1 MQPLPHLEPTE
12 QRVLGSLLEK
22 QVTVPAGYPLTVNA
36 LRTACNQSTSR
47 DPVVDYDD
55 QTVESTARALK
66 GRGLVRVVWDGRG
79 QRTLKF
85 HQLLD
90 EALVLDPAERAL
102 ITVLLLRGPQSAGE
116 LKTRTER
123 LYGFTDRAAVEECLA
138 GLASREN
145 PLVQELARRPGWQDP
160 RWIHLLGPVQLP
172 SDAHAAAEP
181 VDLESVLAD
190 GPQARDDKVS
200 AAYDSLAGEYAA
212 RLASELDETPF
223 DRWLLERVVDLAGG
237 HPVADVGCGPGLI
250 SAYLRDHGA
259 RVVGS
264 DLSAEM
270 VAQARRTRPDITFE
284 VGDLRRLMRPVDA
297 DGWGVVLAWYSLVHF
312 AGSELREVIETLV
325 RPLRPGGSVVLSLYA
340 GPSIRHVAE
349 LWNVPVDLDFV
360 HHDPAAVIAAAE
372 AVGLTELEWY
382 ARGTSP
388 GADEPVHRFYL
399 IGRRGS

>member
-1 MQPLPHLEPTE
+1 MPPLPHLDPAE
-12 QRVLGSLLEK
+12 QRLLGAMLEK
-22 QVTVPAGYPLTVNA
+22 QATVPAAYPLTVNA

-55 QTVESTARALK
+55 QTIESTARALK

-90 EALVLDPAERAL
+90 EALGLDPGERAL

-123 LYGFTDRAAVEECLA
+123 LHGFPDRAAVEDCLS
-138 GLASREN
+138 GLARREE

-160 RWIHLLGPVQLP
+160 RWIHLLGPVELP
-172 SDAHAAAEP
+172 ADAHVASEA
-181 VDLESVLAD
+181 VDLERVLAQ
-190 GPQARDDKVS
+190 GPQARDAKVS

-212 RLASELDETPF
+212 RLAADLDEAPF
-223 DRWLLERVVDLAGG
+223 ERWLLERVVDLAGG

-250 SAYLRDHGA
+250 SAYLREHGA

-270 VAQARRTRPDITFE
+270 VAQARLAQPDVTFE
-284 VGDLRRLMRPVDA
+284 VRDLRRLMRPVDA
-297 DGWGVVLAWYSLVHF
+297 DGWGVVLAWYSLVHL
-312 AGSELREVIETLV
+312 AESELRDAIRALARPV
-325 RPLRPGGSVVLSLYA
+325 RSDGYVVLSLFV

-349 LWNVPVDLDFV
+349 LWDIPIDLDFV
-360 HHDPAAVIAAAE
+360 HHDPASVIAAAE
-372 AVGLTELEWY
+372 AAGLTDLEWY
-382 ARGTSP
+382 QHGAVPSRG
-388 GADEPVHRFYL
+388 EPRHRFYL
-399 IGRRGS
+399 IGRRR

>member
-1 MQPLPHLEPTE
+1 MSPLPHLEPAE
-12 QRVLGSLLEK
+12 QRVLGALLEK

-55 QTVESTARALK
+55 RTVESTARALK

-90 EALVLDPAERAL
+90 EALGLDPGERAL

-123 LYGFTDRAAVEECLA
+123 LHAFGDRAAVEECLTR
-138 GLASREN
+138 LASREE

-160 RWIHLLGPVQLP
+160 RWIHLLGPVELP
-172 SDAHAAAEP
+172 SDAQVVSEAI
-181 VDLESVLAD
+181 DLESVLAE
-190 GPQARDDKVS
+190 GPHARDAKVS
-200 AAYDSLAGEYAA
+200 AAYDSLAGEYAT
-212 RLASELDETPF
+212 RLAADLEDTPF
-223 DRWLLERVVDLAGG
+223 ERWLLERAVELAGD

-264 DLSAEM
+264 DVSPRM
-270 VAQARRTRPDITFE
+270 VAQARLAHPDITFE
-284 VGDLRRLMRPVDA
+284 ERDLRRLMRPADA
-297 DGWGVVLAWYSLVHF
+297 DGWGVVLAWYSLVHL
-312 AGSELREVIETLV
+312 AASELRDAVDALV
-325 RPLRPGGSVVLSLYA
+325 RPLRPGGYVVLSVYA
-340 GPSIRHVAE
+340 GPSIRHLDE
-349 LWNVPVDLDFV
+349 LWDIPIDLDVV
-360 HHDPAAVIAAAE
+360 HHDPATVITAAE
-372 AVGLTELEWY
+372 AAGLTDLEWY
-382 ARGTSP
+382 ERGALPSE
-388 GADEPVHRFYL
+388 GEPVHRFYL
-399 IGRRGS
+399 IGRRH

>member
-1 MQPLPHLEPTE
+1 MSPLPHLEPTE
-12 QRVLGSLLEK
+12 QRVLGALLEK

-90 EALVLDPAERAL
+90 ETLGLDPAERAL

-116 LKTRTER
+116 LRTRTER
-123 LYGFTDRAAVEECLA
+123 LHGFTDRAAVEECLSR
-138 GLASREN
+138 LATREE

-172 SDAHAAAEP
+172 SDAHVASES
-181 VDLESVLAD
+181 VDLESVLTE
-190 GPQARDDKVS
+190 GPQARDAKVS
-200 AAYDSLAGEYAA
+200 AAYDSLAGEYAT
-212 RLASELDETPF
+212 RLASELDEAPF
-223 DRWLLERVVDLAGG
+223 ERWLLERVVDLADG

-250 SAYLRDHGA
+250 SAYLHDHGA
-259 RVVGS
+259 RVVAS

-270 VAQARRTRPDITFE
+270 IAQARVDHPEITFE

-297 DGWGVVLAWYSLVHF
+297 DGWGVVLAWYSLVHL
-312 AGSELREVIETLV
+312 AGSELRDAIEALA
-325 RPLRPGGSVVLSLYA
+325 RPVRPGGSVVLSLYA

-349 LWNVPVDLDFV
+349 LWDIPVDLDFV
-360 HHDPAAVIAAAE
+360 HHDPATVIAAAE
-372 AVGLTELEWY
+372 AVGLTDVEWY
-382 ARGTSP
+382 ERGTSP

>member
-1 MQPLPHLEPTE
+1 MPPLPHLEPTE
-12 QRVLGSLLEK
+12 QRVLGALLEK

-55 QTVESTARALK
+55 HTVESTARALK

-90 EALVLDPAERAL
+90 EALGLDPGERAL

-116 LKTRTER
+116 LRTRTER
-123 LYGFTDRAAVEECLA
+123 LHGFTDRSAVEECLSR
-138 GLASREN
+138 LASREE

-160 RWIHLLGPVQLP
+160 RWVHLLGPVELP
-172 SDAHAAAEP
+172 SHAHAASEA
-181 VDLESVLAD
+181 VDLESILAE
-190 GPQARDDKVS
+190 GSQARDEKVS
-200 AAYDSLAGEYAA
+200 AAYDSLAGEYAS
-212 RLASELDETPF
+212 RLASDLNDAAFE
-223 DRWLLERVVDLAGG
+223 RWLLERVVDLAAG

-259 RVVGS
+259 RVVGW
-264 DLSAEM
+264 DVSAEM
-270 VAQARRTRPDITFE
+270 VAQARLAHPDITFE

-297 DGWGVVLAWYSLVHF
+297 DGWGVVLAWYSMVHL
-312 AGSELREVIETLV
+312 ADSELRDAIFALA
-325 RPLRPGGSVVLSLYA
+325 RPLRSDGYVVLSLFA

-349 LWNVPVDLDFV
+349 LWDIPVDLDFV
-360 HHDPAAVIAAAE
+360 HHDPVTVIAAAE
-372 AVGLTELEWY
+372 AAGLNDLEWY
-382 ARGTSP
+382 QRGAVPSQ
-388 GADEPVHRFYL
+388 GEPVHRFYL
-399 IGRRGS
+399 IGRRR